1 MDEPK
6 FRKKHLASEKKKDK
20 GPVYATKRHVRIEL
34 VNLQRHEKNMRC
46 KTAAA
51 AGSGSSC
58 P

>member
-34 VNLQRHEKNMRC
+34 VNLQRHEKNLRC
-46 KTAAA
+46 KMNAGG
-51 AGSGSSC
+51 GSGSSS